1 MIDLVLAWLTVLPSF
16 TLPLLLASLG
26 LMISERAGVLNLC
39 PEGLMAV
46 GAMTG
51 ALLVLA
57 GYDPMLA
64 VLGGVLAG
72 TALSLV
78 FGVAAV
84 VFRADHTL
92 AGLATVALGLGI
104 TGVVGRSS
112 MQKPFDGL
120 ARLSDTA
127 WGAGLP
133 RLLGQQNVLLP
144 VTLLLL
150 LLVWIWLFRSH
161 SGLRLRA
168 VGEDPAAADVVGI
181 DIQLTQLGAV
191 LASGA
196 LAGLAGAYLSVA
208 SAHVWVEGMI
218 AGRGWV
224 AVAIVIFAGWRP
236 GGVLLGAALFGGAEA
251 AMLRLQTLGLDFPIY
266 LGAMLPYV
274 LTLVVFC
281 IACIRRSGDN
291 GAPSALGRTY
301 LRQDKH

>member
-1 MIDLVLAWLTVLPSF
+1 MTDLVLAWLTVFPGY
-16 TLPLLLASLG
+16 TVPLLLASLG
-26 LMISERAGVLNLC
+26 LVISERAGVLNLC
-39 PEGLMAV
+39 TEGLMAV

-51 ALLVLA
+51 ALMALA
-57 GYDPMLA
+57 GYDPLLA
-64 VLGGVLAG
+64 VACGALAG
-72 TALSLV
+72 AALSLV
-78 FGVAAV
+78 FGVATV

-104 TGVVGRSS
+104 TGVVGRPYV
-112 MQKPFDGL
+112 QKPFDGL
-120 ARLSDTA
+120 PRLSDTV
-127 WGAGLP
+127 WGADLP
-133 RLLGQQNVLLP
+133 RLVGQQNILLP
-144 VTLLLL
+144 LTVLLLL
-150 LLVWIWLFRSH
+150 AVWGWLFRTH

-191 LASGA
+191 LASGV

-208 SAHVWVEGMI
+208 AAHVWVEGMV

-236 GGVLLGAALFGGAEA
+236 WGVLLGAGLFGGAEA

-266 LGAMLPYV
+266 LGAMLPYA
-274 LTLVVFC
+274 LTLLVFC
-281 IACIRRSGDN
+281 IACARRRGEN
-291 GAPSALGRTY
+291 AGPAALGKAY